1 MKINFVKHPGG
12 TLTPASEIEAGRME
26 RFKTGD
32 TYEVSIVLRR
42 NAKFHGKMFAFFNFC
57 FKYWSSDKE
66 FANEAKQFEVFRNN
80 LTVMAGFYEEFHTIA
95 GDVRIEAK
103 SLAYDKMEPEEFEQ
117 CYNAQINAAM
127 RNLFRPE
134 DTHIYNQLMSFF

>member
-12 TLTPASEIEAGRME
+12 TLTPASEIEAGRMD

-42 NAKFHGKMFAFFNFC
+42 NPKLHGKMFAFFNFC
-57 FKYWSSDKE
+57 FQYWTGDNN
-66 FANEAKQFEVFRNN
+66 FTNEAAQFDVFRNN
-80 LTVMAGFYEEFHTIA
+80 LTVLAGFYDKFYTIA
-95 GDVRIEAK
+95 GEVRIEAK

-127 RNLFRPE
+127 KHIFRPE